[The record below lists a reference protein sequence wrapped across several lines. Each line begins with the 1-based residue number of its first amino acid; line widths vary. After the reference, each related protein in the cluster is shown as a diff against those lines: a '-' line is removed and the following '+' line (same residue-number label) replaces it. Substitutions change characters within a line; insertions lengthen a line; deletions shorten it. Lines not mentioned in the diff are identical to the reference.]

1 MNYIPCSGLLI
12 EESDVKLTSKSLKV
26 NLIKTTGIVCKFKF
40 EIKNFFS
47 SKYIISCYRETS
59 ALYLALSV

>member
-1 MNYIPCSGLLI
+1 MNYIPCVRQLI

-26 NLIKTTGIVCKFKF
+26 NLIKTTRIVCKFEF

-47 SKYIISCYRETS
+47 SKYVISCYRETP